1 MSEFTEIN
9 CLFLDPFQ
17 SKCVKYWPDEYAL
30 KEYGVMRVRNVKESA
45 AHDYTLR
52 ELKLSKVGQVSILS
66 YFRDSANCTW
76 GVLIQGR
83 AVTPVCI
90 PSGICSLPEQ
100 HPLMDT
106 LRVPVTTEVLLIIVL
121 VTQSCPTLCDS
132 SLPGSSAL
140 GIYQA
145 RILGWV
151 AIPFSRRS
159 S

>member
-1 MSEFTEIN
+1 MNHSATLAFSSHFSLVLPASASLVWTLLSFSLKIQQTPGRPFSMLVVN
-9 CLFLDPFQ
+9 TWMLLFCWLSLSCQSSQRLTLFLDSFQ

-66 YFRDSANCTW
+66 YFRHSGNCTG

-90 PSGICSLPEQ
+90 PSGICSL
-100 HPLMDT
+100 
-106 LRVPVTTEVLLIIVL
+106 TE
-121 VTQSCPTLCDS
+121 
-132 SLPGSSAL
+132 
-140 GIYQA
+140 
-145 RILGWV
+145 
-151 AIPFSRRS
+151 
-159 S
+159 